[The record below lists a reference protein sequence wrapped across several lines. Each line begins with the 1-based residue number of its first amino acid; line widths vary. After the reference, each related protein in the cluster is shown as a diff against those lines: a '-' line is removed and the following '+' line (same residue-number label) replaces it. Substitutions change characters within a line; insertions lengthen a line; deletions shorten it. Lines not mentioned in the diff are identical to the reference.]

1 MKKSSSEVSTPETS
15 EGFLHFQTESVFSD
29 TAAKAVWID
38 RANAPLDSNLLITVS
53 DPHGVHTSWVK
64 ADSIEEI
71 TGNDLVQAP
80 LERVVVKQS
89 KWLLYTTRALRI
101 SGFSLVGLLLV
112 FSALSMTD
120 VIKARIVLTG
130 SMVPTINPGD
140 ILITLNPKYKVP
152 KLGDVVAYEARTFAG
167 APVGVFSHRIIAGN
181 INDGF
186 VVKGDH
192 NPAPDVQHPKIP
204 DILGVGIFVI
214 PYIGKFLTKQALIF
228 MVPIVIGLWIAFDA
242 MKDAPIEE

>member
-80 LERVVVKQS
+80 QERVVVKQS

-192 NPAPDVQHPKIP
+192 NPSPDVQHPKIP

>member
-1 MKKSSSEVSTPETS
+1 MKKLPSEVSTTETL
-15 EGFLHFQTESVFSD
+15 EGSLHFQAEKVFAD
-29 TAAKAVWID
+29 NVGKEVWID
-38 RANAPLDSNLLITVS
+38 RASAPSDSNLLITVS

-64 ADSIEEI
+64 SDSIEEVH
-71 TGNDLVQAP
+71 GNDLVQAP
-80 LERVVVKQS
+80 QERVVERQN
-89 KWLLYTTRALRI
+89 KWRNLATKTLKV
-101 SGFSLVGLLLV
+101 SGFSLIGILLV

-130 SMVPTINPGD
+130 SMVPAINPGD
-140 ILITLNPKYKVP
+140 IFITLNPKYKIP

-181 INDGF
+181 RQDGF
-186 VVKGDH
+186 IVKGDH
-192 NPAPDVQHPKIP
+192 NPTPDVQHPKIP